1 MKINELEQLNTAQQ
15 IFESFSRNTDPKTA
29 QYMRN
34 MYENFTLPFIASLQ
48 SKSILTEAQLTS
60 QQITDIFQQAE
71 QGMAD
76 LGANRSFLGKGAD
89 VASAAGQDLAAA
101 GQGAA
106 NLAKKGAKGAVDLA
120 KKGAEGVKQLADKIL
135 AKNKA
140 NFEKNLPP
148 ADAGPVQNFEQQ
160 AQEAAAQIQDPK
172 AKQGVM
178 DLIKQGVKNP
188 VAQTLILTAVSG
200 IAGIVAGPAIAG
212 LGLPLAA
219 TAALTGS
226 VVGGL
231 TGLVRGKMQGKGWKD
246 AGMDALK
253 GAGMGAAVGGL
264 GGAIAQGAQA
274 VAQGLQQHH
283 AAQQAQAQD
292 GQSQFGKDFKLP
304 NDVQAKNNEV
314 QNSAA
319 QEWANASPAEKL
331 QIQSVTGMSSD
342 QLDQLSKN
350 PLPTTFP
357 DSQPDLGKFDKGTGQ
372 GWDAGGAQK
381 HTAQSI
387 GPDTP
392 SDGSYR
398 QAAPIGRDGQ
408 PMQQVPMD
416 DETPI
421 KNQADLDNYV
431 QQSIDAGKTPTGN
444 DGSDFSQSETNA
456 PIHLDPK
463 VQDLANQEAAKYGR
477 TTPNQNDIKAAQIMS
492 RNTLPTGNAY
502 IDQLNRAAANGI
514 RLREYIDSRQTARAW
529 LLRESLGRERGGV
542 ALTEAG
548 IAAVFEGLGD
558 YFKNMGKNLT
568 NKVTVDK
575 LKSAWQKADM
585 PDDSEQIAAILQKA
599 GVGKSVIN
607 GIFNNMGIPSVGA
620 TGGADADADS
630 QVNSQKPGFFGR
642 IGQSMR
648 ANKAGKQ
655 AAAVNKEVIDNQLR
669 LWQMAAQ
676 GIDPSDVAGYQQTMS
691 NWANKNFPSAGQQAI
706 AGAVKQVDPNNGS
719 SITQA
724 ITDIVNTSMRN
735 RATGGTPT
743 NNASTT
749 TPAAVASNAGDKA
762 SAALAG
768 NAAAG
773 NTPAEPEAPAADT
786 NGNDAEAENEP
797 ANAPNPFGQMTGQL
811 KSYAP
816 PEKTSTGGTLT
827 QTPTGQV
834 HKANPNNPNAQA
846 NQAAAANQQQQQA
859 PQTPQPKRSVTGDVP
874 VPDNFGQT
882 QQAQSPPQGQA
893 PQGQAP
899 QAATPQPRQSLKQ
912 KIAARG
918 QTPQGG
924 NTAGKPQWT
933 GRPKVQATTESFT
946 RDFGAMLWKR
956 MKDGK

>member
-1 MKINELEQLNTAQQ
+1 MKINELKQLTTAQQ
-15 IFESFSRNTDPKTA
+15 IVESLSRNTDTKTA
-29 QYMRN
+29 QYMRT
-34 MYENFTLPFIASLQ
+34 MYENFTVPFITSLQ
-48 SKSILTEAQLTS
+48 SKSILSEAQLTS

-71 QGMAD
+71 QGMSD

-101 GQGAA
+101 GKGVTNMALQGAQ
-106 NLAKKGAKGAVDLA
+106 KIKDLA
-120 KKGAEGVKQLADKIL
+120 AKVLSPKQKQQ
-135 AKNKA
+135 
-140 NFEKNLPP
+140 FVQNLPP

-172 AKQGVM
+172 AKQSVM
-178 DLIKQGVKNP
+178 DLIKQGVNNP
-188 VAQTLILTAVSG
+188 VTQTLILTAVSG

-253 GAGMGAAVGGL
+253 GAGMGAAVGGV
-264 GGAIAQGAQA
+264 GGALAQGAQA
-274 VAQGLQQHH
+274 VAHGWQQHQ
-283 AAQQAQAQD
+283 ADAQAQRVA
-292 GQSQFGKDFKLP
+292 GEPDFKLP
-304 NDVQAKNNEV
+304 DDVQAKNNEV

-331 QIQSVTGMSSD
+331 QIQRVTGMSSD

-357 DSQPDLGKFDKGTGQ
+357 DSQPDLGKFDAGTGQ

-381 HTAQSI
+381 HTTQSI

-416 DETPI
+416 D
-421 KNQADLDNYV
+421 N
-431 QQSIDAGKTPTGN
+431 G
-444 DGSDFSQSETNA
+444 GSDFSQDEINA
-456 PIHLDPK
+456 PIPVDQK
-463 VQDLANQEAAKYGR
+463 VQDLASQEAAKYGR
-477 TTPNQNDIKAAQIMS
+477 TTPNQNDIKAAEIMARS
-492 RNTLPTGNAY
+492 NPQTMPIKNQADLDDYVQQSINAGRTPTAPAGNYTPTGNPWV
-502 IDQLNRAAANGI
+502 DQLNRSAANGI

-548 IAAVFEGLGD
+548 ITAVFEGLGD
-558 YFKNMGKNLT
+558 YFKTMGKNLT

-585 PDDSEQIAAILQKA
+585 PDDSEQIAALLQKA
-599 GVGKSVIN
+599 GVGKAVIN
-607 GIFNNMGIPSVGA
+607 GIFKNMGIPTAGAGGTTATPAAGA
-620 TGGADADADS
+620 TGPGGAPAGGAGEENPMAQQGAAKTQLDLPGGQADD
-630 QVNSQKPGFFGR
+630 
-642 IGQSMR
+642 IGGAVTNAM
-648 ANKAGKQ
+648 AGLMKSGTKTRSVAAPTSPTPTSPTPTSPTPTAPT
-655 AAAVNKEVIDNQLR
+655 AAA
-669 LWQMAAQ
+669 
-676 GIDPSDVAGYQQTMS
+676 
-691 NWANKNFPSAGQQAI
+691 
-706 AGAVKQVDPNNGS
+706 
-719 SITQA
+719 
-724 ITDIVNTSMRN
+724 
-735 RATGGTPT
+735 
-743 NNASTT
+743 
-749 TPAAVASNAGDKA
+749 
-762 SAALAG
+762 
-768 NAAAG
+768 
-773 NTPAEPEAPAADT
+773 APAADAT
-786 NGNDAEAENEP
+786 SNDAEVNNEP

-834 HKANPNNPNAQA
+834 HRANPNNPNAQA
-846 NQAAAANQQQQQA
+846 NRAAAANQQQQQA
-859 PQTPQPKRSVTGDVP
+859 TQNAQPKRSVTGDVP
-874 VPDNFGQT
+874 VPANF
-882 QQAQSPPQGQA
+882 GQA

-899 QAATPQPRQSLKQ
+899 QAATPQARQSLAQ
-912 KIAARG
+912 KMATRG
-918 QTPQGG
+918 QAVKAP
-924 NTAGKPQWT
+924 NAAVKQWT
-933 GRPKVQATTESFT
+933 GRPKVQVPTNESFT
-946 RDFGAMLWKR
+946 RDFGAMLWKQMR
-956 MKDGK
+956 DGK